1 MKLLGKKLYMTSVFD
16 ENRVQIP
23 VTVLEV
29 GPCKITQIKTKE
41 NDGYKAVQIGYSET
55 REKLLTKPK
64 LGHLKKSGD
73 SLLSKLV
80 EFRTDEVDNFKLGDT
95 LTVDRFFKGE
105 LIDITSRSKGR
116 GFTGVVK
123 KFNFRG
129 GPKTHGQSDRL
140 RTPGSVG
147 ASSYPSRVI
156 KGKKMPGHYGDRNVT
171 IKNLEVIK
179 VDNENNLLLVKG
191 SVPGS
196 RNSYVLVSKR

>member
-1 MKLLGKKLYMTSVFD
+1 MKLLGKKLYMTAVFD

-41 NDGYKAVQIGYSET
+41 IDGYKAVQIGYSET

-73 SLLSKLV
+73 SLLAKLV
-80 EFRTDEVDNFKLGDT
+80 EFRTDEVDNFKVGDT
-95 LTVDRFFKGE
+95 LTVDRFLKGE

>member
-1 MKLLGKKLYMTSVFD
+1 MKLLGKKLYMTSIFD
-16 ENRVQIP
+16 ENRVQVP

-29 GPCKITQIKTKE
+29 GPCKVTQIKTDK
-41 NDGYKAVQIGYSET
+41 NDGYNSIQIGYSET
-55 REKLLTKPK
+55 REKLLSKPK

-73 SLLSKLV
+73 SLLARLM
-80 EFRTDEVDNFKLGDT
+80 EFRGDDVEKFKLGDT
-95 LTVDRFFKGE
+95 LTVDQFVEGE
-105 LIDITSRSKGR
+105 YIDITSRSKGR
-116 GFTGVVK
+116 GFAGVVK

-171 IKNLEVIK
+171 IRNLEVIK

-196 RNSYVLVSKR
+196 RNSYVVVSKG

>member
-1 MKLLGKKLYMTSVFD
+1 MTSVFD

>member
-179 VDNENNLLLVKG
+179 IDNENNLLLVKG

>member
-129 GPKTHGQSDRL
+129 GPKTHGKSDRL

>member
-29 GPCKITQIKTKE
+29 GPCKITQIKTEE

-55 REKLLTKPK
+55 REKLLSKPK

-73 SLLSKLV
+73 SLLARLL
-80 EFRTDEVDNFKLGDT
+80 EFRGDDVDKFKLGDT
-95 LTVDRFFKGE
+95 LTVDQFLKGE
-105 LIDITSRSKGR
+105 YIDITSRSKGR
-116 GFTGVVK
+116 GFAGVVK

-129 GPKTHGQSDRL
+129 GPKTHGQSDRH

-171 IKNLEVIK
+171 IRNLEVIK
-179 VDNENNLLLVKG
+179 VDNEKNLLLVKG

-196 RNSYVLVSKR
+196 RNSYVVVSKG

>member
-55 REKLLTKPK
+55 REKLLSKPK

-73 SLLSKLV
+73 ALLSKLV

-123 KFNFRG
+123 KFGFRG